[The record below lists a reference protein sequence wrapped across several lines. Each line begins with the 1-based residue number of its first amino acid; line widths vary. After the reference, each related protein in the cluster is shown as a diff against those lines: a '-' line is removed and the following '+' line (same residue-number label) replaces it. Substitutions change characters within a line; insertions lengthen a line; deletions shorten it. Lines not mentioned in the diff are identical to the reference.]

1 MYTTSFSV
9 MFSAVRLLFKSR
21 RVLLMLLLA
30 WGGLLTALYLFAS
43 TREATIFQLLLT
55 LVVVIAA
62 PALFFVLQVMS
73 VTYASGSVSGGRIR
87 KTASDCLKLILVSL
101 PVLVIM
107 LLAIY
112 GLNKVQTYLTLAT
125 TLRYLLIGVVA
136 PMLAIQLW
144 IATTS
149 GGLRDLR
156 KGLRGVLSKTFAPQ
170 SVFVYACGF
179 LIFAV
184 VPYVLLQAGT
194 STERPWLELSVLV
207 VRLAASAILILLGWV
222 TTVGAI
228 SILNRTERGSAGSD
242 CC

>member
-1 MYTTSFSV
+1 MYRKSLGA
-9 MFSAVRLLFKSR
+9 MFSAVRLLFKR
-21 RVLLMLLLA
+21 WRVLLMLLVA
-30 WGGLLTALYLFAS
+30 WAGLLTAIYLFAS

-55 LVVVIAA
+55 LVVVMAA
-62 PALFFVLQVMS
+62 GALFFGLQAVS
-73 VTYASGSVSGGRIR
+73 VTYADGSSSGGRVR
-87 KTASDCLKLILVSL
+87 KTAIDGLKLIVVSL
-101 PVLVIM
+101 PVLAFT

-125 TLRYLLIGVVA
+125 MLRYLLIAVIA

-144 IATTS
+144 IATTNS
-149 GGLRDLR
+149 GLRDLM

-184 VPYVLLQAGT
+184 VPYGLLQVGT
-194 STERPWLELSVLV
+194 STQRPWLELSVLV
-207 VRLAASAILILLGWV
+207 VRLAVSAVLILLGWV

-228 SILNRTERGSAGSD
+228 SILNRTDSPRA
-242 CC
+242 

>member
-1 MYTTSFSV
+1 MYSRSISA
-9 MFSAVRLLFKSR
+9 MFSAVRLLFRSR

-55 LVVVIAA
+55 LVVLISA

-73 VTYASGSVSGGRIR
+73 VTYANGSVSGGRIR
-87 KTASDCLKLILVSL
+87 KTAIDCLKLIVVSL
-101 PVLVIM
+101 PVVGVM
-107 LLAIY
+107 LLALY
-112 GLNKVQTYLTLAT
+112 GLNKVQTYLTLST

-144 IATTS
+144 IAATS
-149 GGLRDLR
+149 GGLRDLI

-184 VPYVLLQAGT
+184 VPYMLLQIGT
-194 STERPWLELSVLV
+194 SIQRPWLELSVLL
-207 VRLAASAILILLGWV
+207 VRLAVSAILILLGWV

-228 SILNRTERGSAGSD
+228 SILARTK
-242 CC
+242 